1 MGYCLPKALAPSVVG
16 GAGGGGG
23 NPDKNIEISVG
34 ERYYRKSSIKPPGG
48 LIFFPSTFEG
58 GLKREG
64 GGGLFNLAKRTT
76 CSKNTV
82 V

>member
-16 GAGGGGG
+16 GAGGGGDS
-23 NPDKNIEISVG
+23 DKNIERSVG

-58 GLKREG
+58 G
-64 GGGLFNLAKRTT
+64 A
-76 CSKNTV
+76 
-82 V
+82 

>member
-16 GAGGGGG
+16 GAGGGGWG
-23 NPDKNIEISVG
+23 EEKSDKNIERSVG
-34 ERYYRKSSIKPPGG
+34 GRYYRKSSIKPPGG

-64 GGGLFNLAKRTT
+64 GLI
-76 CSKNTV
+76 
-82 V
+82 